1 MRGGGGG
8 ESPPALELLR
18 MFPAAARVVGLAE
31 GPPVRRLATAESC
44 TGGLLGAV
52 LTSRPGSSTVFV
64 GGVVSYSN
72 LLKETLLGVPHDLLE
87 SRGAV
92 SAEVSVAMAIGARE
106 RLGADLGVAITGVA
120 ITGVAGP
127 GASES
132 KPPGLIFVSVAD
144 LDGVITERLGEDR
157 GRAAN
162 RSSAV
167 ALALR
172 MLESRLAG

>member
-1 MRGGGGG
+1 MRGGAGG

-18 MFPAAARVVGLAE
+18 MFPVAARVVDLAE

-52 LTSRPGSSTVFV
+52 LTAKPGSSTVFV

-72 LLKETLLGVPHDLLE
+72 RLKESLLGVPHDLLQ

-92 SAEVSVAMAIGARE
+92 SAEVSVAMAMGARE

-120 ITGVAGP
+120 GP
-127 GASES
+127 GASDS

-144 LDGVITERLGEDR
+144 LGGVITERLGEDR

-172 MLESRLAG
+172 LLESRLAR